1 MKKSSVILIAVFG
14 LSIIVLIW
22 VLSIFMQQKPSRF
35 MWTKT
40 YKDSKIEPYDFGVF
54 KRLITQRS
62 GKLVEAEDDLSL
74 TLKENEE
81 VTSYL
86 FVGRNCYLRKTEVE
100 QLLSLAVEGKQVVV
114 ISEGFPDTLLKALS
128 YGPRLLKT
136 TVINESRVGVKS
148 LHPSPLYDSFS
159 FAYREHQDI
168 GKNLTDWHII
178 DESEHWMIYGDSG
191 SMPYKR
197 LSTINGYL
205 NAATFK
211 HGKGSVTIH
220 TSPMLLSN
228 LAMQTEQG
236 FLMASELMSGVDLTC
251 VVYDVGSREQKA
263 DAAEIRR
270 SSDSP
275 LSYLLA
281 QPAFRWAWYVFLGTV
296 LAFFVFKVK
305 RKQRIIPVIG
315 QKQNTTVDFIN
326 VLGALYYQTAD
337 YGKMAQTRMQVFLYF
352 VRHKLGIPTQEIN
365 EAIIHNI
372 AIRAEVDVSIVQGIF
387 QYYSKLQPTQTSPE
401 QLMELHR
408 RIEQFY
414 QLYHHT
420 KKQDHE

>member
-1 MKKSSVILIAVFG
+1 
-14 LSIIVLIW
+14 
-22 VLSIFMQQKPSRF
+22 

-54 KRLITQRS
+54 KRLITQKS
-62 GKLVEAEDDLSL
+62 GKFVEAEDDLWQ

-81 VTSYL
+81 VTTYL
-86 FVGRNCYLRKTEVE
+86 FIGRNCYLRKTEVE
-100 QLLSLAVEGKQVVV
+100 HLLRIADEGKQVLV
-114 ISEGFPDTLLKALS
+114 ISEGFPDTLLKVLS
-128 YGPRLLKT
+128 YGPRYLKT
-136 TVINESRVGVKS
+136 SVINERLVGVKS
-148 LHPSPLYDSFS
+148 LHPAPLYDSFTFS
-159 FAYREHQDI
+159 YREHQAI
-168 GKNLTDWHII
+168 GTKLTDWHIV
-178 DESEHWMIYGDSG
+178 DESEHWMVYGDSG
-191 SMPYKR
+191 ALPYQR

-211 HGKGSVTIH
+211 RGKGSVTIH
-220 TSPMLLSN
+220 TSPMLFSN
-228 LAMQTEQG
+228 LAMQNVQG

-263 DAAEIRR
+263 DAADIKQ

-315 QKQNTTVDFIN
+315 QKQNTTIDFIN

-352 VRHKLGIPTQEIN
+352 IRHKLGIPTHEIN
-365 EAIIHNI
+365 DTIMHNI

-387 QYYSKLQPTQTSPE
+387 QYYNKLQTTQTSSE

-420 KKQDHE
+420 KKQYHE

>member
-1 MKKSSVILIAVFG
+1 MKRLPLVLFIVVASFVI
-14 LSIIVLIW
+14 LIW
-22 VLSIFMQQKPSRF
+22 VLMNFMQQRPSRF

-54 KRLITQRS
+54 KRLITQKS
-62 GKLVEAEDDLSL
+62 GKFVEAEDDLSL
-74 TLKENEE
+74 TLKENE
-81 VTSYL
+81 TLTAYL
-86 FVGRNCYLRKTEVE
+86 FIGRNCYLRKTEIE
-100 QLLSLAVEGKQVVV
+100 HLLRLADEGKQVIIV
-114 ISEGFPDTLLKALS
+114 SEGFPDTLLKALS
-128 YGPRLLKT
+128 YGPGLLKT
-136 TVINESRVGVKS
+136 TVINESRVGLKS
-148 LHPSPLYDSFS
+148 LHPAPLYDSFT
-159 FAYREHQDI
+159 FAYREHEAI
-168 GKNLTDWHII
+168 GTHLTDWHII
-178 DESEHWMIYGDSG
+178 DETEDWMIYGDSG

-205 NAATFK
+205 NAAAFK
-211 HGKGSVTIH
+211 HGKGSITIH

-228 LAMQTEQG
+228 LAMQKEQG

-251 VVYDVGSREQKA
+251 VVYDAASREQKA
-263 DAAEIRR
+263 DAADIRR

-315 QKQNTTVDFIN
+315 QKQNTTADFIN
-326 VLGALYYQTAD
+326 TLGALYYQTAD

-352 VRHKLGIPTQEIN
+352 IRHKLGIPTQDIN
-365 EAIIHNI
+365 DAIMHNI
-372 AIRAEVDVSIVQGIF
+372 AIRAEVDVAIVQGIF
-387 QYYSKLQPTQTSPE
+387 NYYNKLKSTQTSEE
-401 QLMELHR
+401 QLKELHR

-414 QLYHHT
+414 QLYHQPT
-420 KKQDHE
+420 KQHHE